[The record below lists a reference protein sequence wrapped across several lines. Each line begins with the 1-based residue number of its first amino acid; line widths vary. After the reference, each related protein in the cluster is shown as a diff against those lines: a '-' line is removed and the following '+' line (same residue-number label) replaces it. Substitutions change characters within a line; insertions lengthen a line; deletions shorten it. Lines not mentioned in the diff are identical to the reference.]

1 MNLALEI
8 KGSPIELDEFN
19 VYDARAGPIRHRQ
32 TVSPRASWIGRAQID
47 LAQSTGCQHGKFG
60 QSPFHLPAR
69 PLQKIR
75 AHTGLALID
84 GQPVGP

>member
-32 TVSPRASWIGRAQID
+32 TVSRAPR
-47 LAQSTGCQHGKFG
+47 
-60 QSPFHLPAR
+60 
-69 PLQKIR
+69 
-75 AHTGLALID
+75 GL
-84 GQPVGP
+84 VVRR